1 MSTDIPKH
9 LLVRRL
15 SEALRDFGLE
25 PSVETGASNSVEL
38 FIKVRVGGDNVALVT
53 ESSDCSDDR
62 IHLARAA
69 ERLLKRNDVK
79 CAVAVCYASRDSHE
93 STEYPR
99 YTWRVVHKPG
109 QDSEWMTGG
118 LAGLALTVTL
128 APAGPAEP
136 SDAALTLA
144 EDLSECNAGALV
156 RIIPMAAAT
165 NETFA
170 ETRRLLARAY
180 HPDFIMASHD
190 GKRASFSGTGN
201 KREVLLV
208 CRPRSSAR
216 DSMSAI
222 QAINLAKSPSTA
234 EGARSIA
241 TCIKQHIESGDE
253 SVDEFGSVQ
262 RVDYTELHDGDWG
275 ALHFLSPL
283 LRCRFLQ
290 LKHGDIIHVTTLGAV
305 AELNQTSSS
314 VRRVFTPDQSTAQ
327 GMWKHQAF
335 WGHDGS
341 SARTM
346 TVRAETRIWVRPD
359 EIDDADKCWERG
371 SRLLLPEQPYLPSVG
386 AMAVRLDET
395 TVGSMWTNCSIR
407 QDYRQ
412 PEEYEKALCVYLNST
427 LGILAMIG
435 GSTLRDDP
443 KRLWPTVAQM
453 KSLPIP
459 DFGQEDGGLNSMAAA
474 FDVLGGCELLPLSQ
488 LNACAVRNAIDAA
501 VCDAMGISDELIR
514 AIGQHLVAEP
524 SVAGGTGERQALPK
538 VVGQQQLFDLCRY

>member
-1 MSTDIPKH
+1 MSTDIPRH

-25 PSVETGASNSVEL
+25 PSVETGASNGVEL
-38 FIKVRVGGDNVALVT
+38 FISVLVGRDDVAVVM
-53 ESSDCSDDR
+53 ESHDR
-62 IHLARAA
+62 KEGRKRAEQA
-69 ERLLKRNDVK
+69 TMRLLKRNDVK
-79 CAVAVCYASRDSHE
+79 CAVAVCYSSEVSYE
-93 STEYPR
+93 STEHPR
-99 YTWRVVHKPG
+99 YTWRVVHNPG
-109 QDSEWMTGG
+109 WDSEWMTGG

-180 HPDFIMASHD
+180 HPDFMMASHD

-216 DSMSAI
+216 DSMSAT

-283 LRCRFLQ
+283 LRRRFLQ
-290 LKHGDIIHVTTLGAV
+290 LKHGGIIRVTTLGAV

-335 WGHDGS
+335 WGHDSS

-346 TVRAETRIWVRPD
+346 RVRAETRIWVSPK
-359 EIDDADKCWERG
+359 EIDEARVCWERG

-386 AMAVRLDET
+386 AMAVRLDEA
-395 TVGSMWTNCSIR
+395 TVGSMWTNFSIR
-407 QDYRQ
+407 KNHRQ
-412 PEEYEKALCVYLNST
+412 PEEYENALCVYLNST
-427 LGILAMIG
+427 LGMLAMLG
-435 GSTLRDDP
+435 ASTLRDDP
-443 KRLWPTVAQM
+443 KRLWPTGAQM

-459 DFGQEDGGLNSMAAA
+459 KFGQKDGAVRIMAAA
-474 FDVLGGCELLPLSQ
+474 FDELCDRELSPLSQ
-488 LNACAVRNAIDAA
+488 LDACAVRKAIDAA
-501 VCDAMGISDELIR
+501 VCESLGIDDAMIHCIR
-514 AIGQHLVAEP
+514 EHLSAEP
-524 SVAGGTGERQALPK
+524 SVRTDDDDEEDPPEDKPRQMS
-538 VVGQQQLFDLCRY
+538 FELC